1 MALNTN
7 QIKPGKLK
15 KQPWEEWV
23 IAADFSDNMDIA
35 GGEDL
40 DLPSCSIEAVDAQ
53 GNDATEN
60 GTLNAAAQIVQV
72 STMAK
77 GTGSE
82 KGYLKVLMRAGLENE
97 VVGEGEEQTT
107 EDRSPYTITFKG
119 VTTAPEKW
127 EKDVIVTVRN
137 LTGQR
142 A

>member
-7 QIKPGKLK
+7 QIKPGKMK
-15 KQPWEEWV
+15 KQPFEEWV
-23 IAADFSDNMDIA
+23 VAADFSDNMDIA

-60 GTLNAAAQIVQV
+60 GSLNAAAQIVQV

-82 KGYLKVLMRAGLENE
+82 KGYLKVLIKGGLENE
-97 VVGEGEEQTT
+97 EVDSVT
-107 EDRSPYTITFKG
+107 EDRSPYTVTFKG

-137 LTGQR
+137 LTGRQS
-142 A
+142 